1 MNRSV
6 FLRSA
11 CIVLAAIFVLSLSAC
26 RIYYKFPQYS
36 FAGRPIPPSL
46 LAHRVLVAIQ
56 NPSVLTGGKLQ
67 ILDAQRDIRSNIQNT
82 VPEFDVSGFSG
93 KLPISIQSFP
103 EQTQGYVYSEGDGTF
118 AQIDYGGEK
127 YTGAVS
133 GLPGTSSSIF
143 ITSDFRYV
151 FAANETLSY
160 LTVIDRSTGG
170 LYRLNVPS
178 VYKVAVNTGG
188 TVALAMTRNTNDLY
202 RVVRLNVNQY
212 TTAAAAVAAISGAVD
227 CQPLNLPVYC
237 AVRVTLPSGNLDRP
251 VSAYFSLDG
260 GTAYIENCGPECGG
274 NTASVTFVPT
284 SILNINNLATT
295 ISGGSTAVTNLP
307 VPGGVTDLISDGT
320 TLYAA
325 GQQLQ
330 TDGLFAGVLSTI
342 NLASQTVT
350 GTYSISDGYHTRMIF
365 ADNNTLWI
373 GSSLCADGERY
384 AKGENYNCLTRFDLA
399 SNKPQIVPS
408 TPIPLNLQ
416 NSNNNPNYYGDLTG
430 ICAVIGLN
438 KVYTAY
444 GGQIHAFKT
453 ADGSEIDNTYITI
466 QGTAYDVAYMDAL
479 SNAAN

>member
-1 MNRSV
+1 
-6 FLRSA
+6 
-11 CIVLAAIFVLSLSAC
+11 VLAGILVLSLSAC
-26 RIYYKFPQYS
+26 RIYYKFPLYN
-36 FAGRPIPPSL
+36 FAGRPTPPSL
-46 LAHRVLVAIQ
+46 LSHRVLVAIQ
-56 NPSVLTGGKLQ
+56 NPSVLSQGKLQ
-67 ILDAQRDIRSNIQNT
+67 ILDAQRDIRMNIQDT
-82 VPEFDVSGFSG
+82 ISEFDVSGFAG
-93 KLPISIQSFP
+93 KLPINIQSFP
-103 EQTQGYVYSEGDGTF
+103 EQTQGFVYSEGDGSF
-118 AQIDYGGEK
+118 DNISYGLEK
-127 YTGAVS
+127 YTGPVG
-133 GLPGTSSSIF
+133 GLPGISSSIF

-170 LYRLNVPS
+170 SYELNVPG

-188 TVALAMTRNTNDLY
+188 TVALAMTRNTNELY
-202 RVVRLNVNQY
+202 RVVLLNVNQY
-212 TTAAAAVAAISGAVD
+212 ATAAQAVSAISGAVD

-237 AVRVTLPSGNLDRP
+237 AVHVTLPSSANLDRP
-251 VSAYFSLDG
+251 VGAYFSLDG

-274 NTASVTFVPT
+274 STASITFVPT
-284 SILNINNLATT
+284 SILNINNLATAV
-295 ISGGSTAVTNLP
+295 SGGSTAVTNLP

-342 NLASQTVT
+342 NLASQSVT
-350 GTYSISDGYHTRMIF
+350 GAYSISDGYHTRMIF

-384 AKGENYNCLTRFDLA
+384 TKGENYNCLTRFDLA
-399 SNKPQIVPS
+399 SNTPQIVPN

-416 NSNNNPNYYGDLTG
+416 NSNSDPNYYGDLTG

-444 GGQIHAFKT
+444 GGQVHAFNT
-453 ADGSEIDNTYITI
+453 ADGSEINNLYITV